1 MYDGGVVNLPSHSET
16 RMKKSGRVQ
25 EEFYLKGMLG
35 RYSRL
40 DELGLIEP

>member
-1 MYDGGVVNLPSHSET
+1 MANEKLGS
-16 RMKKSGRVQ
+16 VQ
-25 EEFYLKGMLG
+25 KGCDLKGIMG